1 MNDEK
6 LDALLEAVAENTT
19 TLIDVQKQAAATS
32 ASAKDSRTYV
42 QNIAKQTDWATNG
55 KVIAS
60 VLTAAMEKD
69 HTALHAASKAAQE
82 MRSMSLEITHRANV
96 AAESQKDASE
106 RFHTAANRLLRLQ
119 EAHQEGRWRRWVLT
133 ACMCLLCGA
142 VGFFARDAA
151 SDLLW
156 SCFLGRGYGASI
168 WYSIAPLALVGS
180 FCGVVG
186 FFIRSRV

>member
-1 MNDEK
+1 VTRLMCAMRIQASALAMDFSQSFDRRRYRFSQAKVTDEK

-42 QNIAKQTDWATNG
+42 QNIAKQTDWVTNG
-55 KVIAS
+55 KAIAS

-82 MRSMSLEITHRANV
+82 MRSMSVEIAHKANV

-106 RFHTAANRLLRLQ
+106 RFHSAANRFLELK
-119 EAHQEGRWRRWVLT
+119 EARE
-133 ACMCLLCGA
+133 
-142 VGFFARDAA
+142 
-151 SDLLW
+151 
-156 SCFLGRGYGASI
+156 
-168 WYSIAPLALVGS
+168 VGS
-180 FCGVVG
+180 GAEWAQ
-186 FFIRSRV
+186 SPS